1 MVEQAKRQIWR
12 NGGRFY
18 GYRINCEQVPMLG
31 ACTVRAILDDPR
43 MIPYL
48 VVWKSRKGNEVRQ
61 AVRLARSVPRTNLSE
76 VESVD
81 IKWPDGSTVRV
92 YLVWR
97 RQPHGGCALLL
108 RCSRCGLP
116 QRQLYGAGVGD
127 DGHFYVVRRANW
139 ECRECARL
147 RYSSEGGALVMRGGP
162 ISRLLGLRVPD
173 ESSPRPEPWLPYVFA
188 SPLDAADAGLAR
200 LAESRKRL

>member
-18 GYRINCEQVPMLG
+18 GYRINSEQVPMLG

-43 MIPYL
+43 MILYL
-48 VVWKSRKGNEVRQ
+48 VVWKSRRSNEVMQ
-61 AVRLARSVPRTNLSE
+61 TVRLARSVPRTNLSE

-97 RQPHGGCALLL
+97 RQP
-108 RCSRCGLP
+108 
-116 QRQLYGAGVGD
+116 
-127 DGHFYVVRRANW
+127 
-139 ECRECARL
+139 RL
-147 RYSSEGGALVMRGGP
+147 GP
-162 ISRLLGLRVPD
+162 
-173 ESSPRPEPWLPYVFA
+173 
-188 SPLDAADAGLAR
+188 
-200 LAESRKRL
+200 

>member
-12 NGGRFY
+12 KGGRFY

-48 VVWKSRKGNEVRQ
+48 VIWKSRKGNEVKQ

-116 QRQLYGAGVGD
+116 QAPALRCRSRRRWPLLCGASRQLGMPRM
-127 DGHFYVVRRANW
+127 RRAPLLF
-139 ECRECARL
+139 RGRCARDAWRTDL
-147 RYSSEGGALVMRGGP
+147 TAPGATR
-162 ISRLLGLRVPD
+162 SR
-173 ESSPRPEPWLPYVFA
+173 
-188 SPLDAADAGLAR
+188 
-200 LAESRKRL
+200 